1 MFCITNVTF
10 ILPLP
15 PLAISILPSHSA
27 LSSRP
32 SMLSKHSSCS
42 ANKAAQSIWQTT
54 SFLIT
59 TTTTATTI
67 IIICN
72 HYYFYQVKVPTFLPL
87 RPQCQP
93 QVTLVLLWPYFS
105 DSRAVLQIHSPTL
118 IRLKGALQSLVLFT
132 SKCLQTP
139 FFKSIKA
146 GEFKNAADRL
156 IRTFV

>member
-67 IIICN
+67 IICN

-105 DSRAVLQIHSPTL
+105 DRSSTDSFAHFNPSQRCITVSCLVHLKVSSNSFLQVD
-118 IRLKGALQSLVLFT
+118 KGRRV
-132 SKCLQTP
+132 
-139 FFKSIKA
+139 
-146 GEFKNAADRL
+146 
-156 IRTFV
+156 